1 MLTVYFR
8 MHRVVVKQVFKCV
21 LQDALDYGMSTVVHG
36 ERGNCET
43 MFSVYVHCV
52 PLCGQTMFT

>member
-1 MLTVYFR
+1 